1 MNTLK
6 MSNNY
11 PRILSHHHL
20 HPYFDF
26 ESMKFVKDR
35 IKGIVKTKMYKIE
48 SKMKEVMDARRNI
61 LDAEKRKTSDYSVCF
76 ASI

>member
-6 MSNNY
+6 MSNNHL
-11 PRILSHHHL
+11 RILPHHHL

-61 LDAEKRKTSDYSVCF
+61 LDAEKRKRDDTSVRIADV
-76 ASI
+76 